1 MTPYPACAIHNHS
14 VHIHHRR
21 HEEWRPAIPVP
32 AGNEDL
38 EGVAV
43 LERTLGIIKPDAV
56 ERNLIGRI
64 INRLEDAGLRPK
76 AMRMIRLDRDAAAG
90 FYQVHAAKPFFD
102 SLVDYMTSGPV
113 VVMVLE
119 GEDAISRWRSVM
131 GATDPA
137 KADEGT
143 IRKDFGINIEHNSAH
158 GSDAPET
165 ARFEIGYFFNSLEII

>member
-1 MTPYPACAIHNHS
+1 M
-14 VHIHHRR
+14 
-21 HEEWRPAIPVP
+21 
-32 AGNEDL
+32 
-38 EGVAV
+38 